1 VNEKQNIKRI
11 SPHSSLA
18 LPERFFEL
26 SGSKQIDALL
36 NVDKPR
42 ELIQSLPSE
51 ELYFLIH
58 EIGPQ
63 DCTDIISMSS
73 RKQRKAFIDL
83 DCWLGDTFDVS
94 DFHRWLDIIKASS
107 IHSVTETVGTLDPE
121 LLVNY
126 ILLNTHMIFDRSEED
141 DIQAYQS
148 QRDVIY
154 SPDREYALGIPP
166 QTRESVDRLAFV
178 IDQMYR
184 YDQDTAR
191 NILRTA
197 KADLRI
203 EAEEMAWQFRTKR
216 LCDLG
221 FPEPEEAHVLYAPI
235 RVQELLASLEQETP
249 RKNTDP
255 EIPLG
260 WSLAKA
266 KNAGEF
272 LDECYHALEDTSRF
286 VQQFVLCVNRAIV
299 ASPEGIALR
308 NLDRV
313 NAITKGVHSTISLGL
328 EHLAKGDLATGK
340 AILERVEFV
349 HLFQVGHGLTRV
361 LADRAHKLKQRG
373 GELFDEETTQLISA
387 LGCRPQ
393 PKMGMHQGQWIPF
406 RTCAGIALVSKALT
420 RTETLCTVF
429 ENSFGF
435 TLERFEKHVFEN
447 IPESQRPM
455 IDFKTLG
462 RTLVAHIAL
471 DHAPS
476 FEPLEAA
483 HVKALIPDAAS
494 IHDRITR
501 FSNELETETQT
512 LLDEMA
518 SLLMQ
523 ELPSKSTVDEHDLRA
538 LSSVLLIGR
547 E

>member
-1 VNEKQNIKRI
+1 
-11 SPHSSLA
+11 
-18 LPERFFEL
+18 
-26 SGSKQIDALL
+26 
-36 NVDKPR
+36 
-42 ELIQSLPSE
+42 
-51 ELYFLIH
+51 
-58 EIGPQ
+58 
-63 DCTDIISMSS
+63 
-73 RKQRKAFIDL
+73 
-83 DCWLGDTFDVS
+83 
-94 DFHRWLDIIKASS
+94 
-107 IHSVTETVGTLDPE
+107 LDPE

-126 ILLNTHMIFDRSEED
+126 LLLNTHMIFDRSEED
-141 DIQAYQS
+141 DILAYQS
-148 QRDVIY
+148 QGDIIY
-154 SPDREYALGIPP
+154 SPDREYAIGIPP
-166 QTRESVDRLAFV
+166 QTRDSVDRLAFV

-184 YDQDTAR
+184 YDQDNAR

-203 EAEEMAWQFRTKR
+203 EAEEMAWRFRTKR

-221 FPEPEEAHVLYAPI
+221 FPEPEEAHTLYAPI
-235 RVQELLASLEQETP
+235 RVQELLASLEQDKP
-249 RKNTDP
+249 RQYAEP

-272 LDECYHALEDTSRF
+272 LDQCYHALDDTTRF

-308 NLDRV
+308 NLNRV
-313 NAITKGVHSTISLGL
+313 NTITKDVHATISLGL
-328 EHLAKGDLATGK
+328 EHLAKGDISTGK

-361 LADRAHKLKQRG
+361 LADRAKKLKQRG
-373 GELFDEETTQLISA
+373 GELFDEETTQLIAA

-393 PKMGMHQGQWIPF
+393 PKMGMSQGQWIPF
-406 RTCAGIALVSKALT
+406 RNCAEIAQVSQVLT
-420 RTETLCTVF
+420 RTETLCDVF

-435 TLERFEKHVFEN
+435 TLDRFEKHVFQT

-455 IDFKTLG
+455 IDFQTLG

-471 DHAPS
+471 EHAPS
-476 FEPLEAA
+476 FEPLETED
-483 HVKALIPDAAS
+483 VKALIQDSAN
-494 IHDRITR
+494 ICDRITR
-501 FSNELETETQT
+501 FANELETSTKT

-518 SLLMQ
+518 SILMQ
-523 ELPSKSTVDEHDLRA
+523 ELPSKSTVDEQDLRA

-547 E
+547 EQA